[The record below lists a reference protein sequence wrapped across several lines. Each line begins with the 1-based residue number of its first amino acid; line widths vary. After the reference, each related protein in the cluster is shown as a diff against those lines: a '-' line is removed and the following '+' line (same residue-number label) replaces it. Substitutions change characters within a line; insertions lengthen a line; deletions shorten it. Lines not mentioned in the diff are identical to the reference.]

1 RITRKGCAVIFISD
15 SCHSG
20 AQARDT
26 SGAEII
32 SKKLDL
38 TKALHSLRS
47 ADDGEEGFL
56 KPDQIKQKLQKI
68 PQPAISREVQS
79 YNMQGQYLL
88 FASSRDIQESGAT
101 RTGSL
106 FTNALLEVM
115 REHPKA
121 TIKDTYEEVAAKVK
135 QLSMSKDRLQEPRL
149 DRSYYRGSLDVPF
162 LSLPP
167 ASEET
172 QSTAAPTS
180 APDTLKVAVK
190 VIDEKGQA
198 VKGARVTFLP
208 TRGKI
213 PVATGL
219 PSANGV

>member
-1 RITRKGCAVIFISD
+1 
-15 SCHSG
+15 
-20 AQARDT
+20 
-26 SGAEII
+26 
-32 SKKLDL
+32 
-38 TKALHSLRS
+38 
-47 ADDGEEGFL
+47 
-56 KPDQIKQKLQKI
+56 
-68 PQPAISREVQS
+68 
-79 YNMQGQYLL
+79 
-88 FASSRDIQESGAT
+88 
-101 RTGSL
+101 
-106 FTNALLEVM
+106 
-115 REHPKA
+115 
-121 TIKDTYEEVAAKVK
+121 AKVK

-149 DRSYYRGSLDVPF
+149 DRSYYKGSLDVPF

-219 PSANGV
+219 PSANGVFETKNMLKAGDYRLRVECVGYVKFEDQVELIEGSQKGKASFTVRLRKPC